1 MKKEKIIFKNNIIDL
16 AQPRLGSSVMYC
28 TDDFFAKASRIISPV
43 DPVFIP
49 DKFDNNGKWMDGWE
63 SRRKRTKGN
72 DYLILKL
79 GRAGKIKKVL
89 IDTAHFSG
97 NQPDKFSLLAT
108 TDNNFNK
115 AKWTTLI
122 QPTKAKPSSKH
133 FFIIKNNNSFK
144 FVKLNIFPDGGIARL
159 RIYGEIDT
167 SLLNISKN
175 KNINLASLEN
185 GASIFACNNEHFG
198 QAENILAK
206 GKAKN
211 MGDGWE
217 TRRRRG
223 AAEGHDWIIIKC
235 LQGSVKQFEIST
247 HHFKGNY
254 PNQFSLE
261 GIHCKINSK
270 KISKILLNPKNWSN
284 LISKSYLKAHQVHKF
299 VLKKKLIINYLKL
312 NIYPDGGVSRIKVL
326 GTHQ

>member
-16 AQPRLGSSVMYC
+16 AQPRLGSSVRYC

-133 FFIIKNNNSFK
+133 FFTIKNNNSFK

-223 AAEGHDWIIIKC
+223 AGYDWVIIKC
-235 LQGSVKQFEIST
+235 LNGFIKEFEIST

-254 PNQFSLE
+254 PYQFSLQ
-261 GIHCKINSK
+261 GIKCNESK
-270 KISKILLNPKNWSN
+270 LKLKKILLSPTLWKTLINP
-284 LISKSYLKAHQVHKF
+284 SYLKAHKVHKF
-299 VLKKKLIINYLKL
+299 SIAKKINVNYLKL
-312 NIYPDGGVSRIKVL
+312 NIYPDGGVSRVKAL
-326 GTHQ
+326 GVHQ

>member
-16 AQPRLGSSVMYC
+16 AQPRLGSSVIYC

-63 SRRKRTKGN
+63 SRRKRIKGN

-133 FFIIKNNNSFK
+133 FFTIKNNNSFK

-223 AAEGHDWIIIKC
+223 AGYDWVIIKC
-235 LQGSVKQFEIST
+235 LNGFIKEFEIST

-254 PNQFSLE
+254 PYQFSLQ
-261 GIHCKINSK
+261 GIKCNESK
-270 KISKILLNPKNWSN
+270 LKLKKILLSPTLWKTLINP
-284 LISKSYLKAHQVHKF
+284 SYLKAHKVHKF
-299 VLKKKLIINYLKL
+299 SIAKKININYLKL
-312 NIYPDGGVSRIKVL
+312 NIYPDGGVSRVKAL
-326 GTHQ
+326 GVHQ